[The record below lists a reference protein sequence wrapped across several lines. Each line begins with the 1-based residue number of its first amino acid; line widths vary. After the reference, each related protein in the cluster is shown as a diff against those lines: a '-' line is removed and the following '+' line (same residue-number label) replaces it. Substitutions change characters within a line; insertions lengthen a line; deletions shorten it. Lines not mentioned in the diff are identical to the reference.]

1 MSNSQLERPSPGE
14 SGPEGEPGSGSLP
27 PTRRGTSTGRLVARN
42 TGAQVVAFAARA
54 LAGLVA
60 VVLVA
65 RQGGPHELGVFQF
78 GLTLS
83 QIFGFAVGLGLA
95 NLITREVA
103 RDPGRSRDWIGMGVF
118 VALTAGAMVTVALAV
133 GMRFSGRPHDIVVAV
148 SLAAVAL
155 AFDTVGRLEFAAFEG
170 WERMWLEAGATS
182 LQEAAFVAGT
192 VAMLLTGHGAAGVLV
207 AYVGSRMLG
216 ALTGWVIA
224 SWHLHGPVAPKPPL
238 SFLRATLRRTVP
250 FALDD
255 ALSLTYIRID
265 AVLLGF
271 IKGPDPV
278 GLYQAATNL
287 VLYLNILARVLN
299 TALYPRMSKAWPN
312 PVRLGRWRD
321 ASLQLLGLIS
331 VPAMIGSLLLAHQTF
346 DFIYTS
352 KFDAAV
358 RTYQVLALVIAIRML
373 GHTLGTSITAAN
385 HQTQRTIVVAAA
397 AFTNTALNLYF
408 IPRWSYLG
416 AAITTAITETGVFV
430 AYVVL
435 ARRFINRSKLLEAV
449 VLPGL
454 ACLPMIAVVL
464 ALRNHVNLLVTIGA
478 GACAYGVGVAVVGA
492 VLIPASARRHPRTAL
507 RALIVRSAG

>member
-1 MSNSQLERPSPGE
+1 LSNSQLE
-14 SGPEGEPGSGSLP
+14 EPVPGSLP
-27 PTRRGTSTGRLVARN
+27 PSRRGPSTGRLVARN
-42 TGAQVVAFAARA
+42 TGAQVVTFAARA
-54 LAGLVA
+54 LAGLIA
-60 VVLVA
+60 VVLIA
-65 RQGGPHELGVFQF
+65 RHGGPHLLGVFQF

-83 QIFGFAVGLGLA
+83 QMFGFAVGLGMP

-103 RDPGRSRDWIGMGVF
+103 RDQDRSRDWIGMGVF
-118 VALTAGAMVTVALAV
+118 VALSAGVVVTVGLALAMQV
-133 GMRFSGRPHDIVVAV
+133 SGRPHEMVVAV

-155 AFDTVGRLEFAAFEG
+155 SFDTVGRLEFAAFEG
-170 WERMWLEAGATS
+170 WERMWLEAGATC
-182 LQEAAFVAGT
+182 LQEACFIAGT
-192 VAMLLTGHGAAGVLV
+192 VAMLLTGHGAAGVMA
-207 AYVGSRMLG
+207 AYVVSRMIG

-224 SWHLHGPVAPKPPL
+224 SWHLGGPVAPRPPL

-271 IKGPDPV
+271 IKGADAV

-312 PVRLGRWRD
+312 VARLGRWRD

-430 AYVVL
+430 AYVIL
-435 ARRFINRSKLLEAV
+435 ARHYINRSKLLEAV
-449 VLPGL
+449 ALPGL
-454 ACLPMIAVVL
+454 ACVPMIVVVL
-464 ALRNHVNLLVTIGA
+464 ALRNQVNLLVTIAA
-478 GACAYGVGVAVVGA
+478 GACAYAVGLAAVAA
-492 VLIPASARRHPRTAL
+492 VRIPASARRHPRTAL
-507 RALIVRSAG
+507 RALIVRSAE

>member
-1 MSNSQLERPSPGE
+1 VP
-14 SGPEGEPGSGSLP
+14 
-27 PTRRGTSTGRLVARN
+27 STGRLVARN
-42 TGAQVVAFAARA
+42 TGAQVVTFAARA
-54 LAGLVA
+54 LAGLIA
-60 VVLVA
+60 VVLIA
-65 RQGGPHELGVFQF
+65 RHGGPHPLGVFQF

-83 QIFGFAVGLGLA
+83 QIFGFAVGLGMP

-103 RDPGRSRDWIGMGVF
+103 RDPDRSRDWIGMGVF
-118 VALTAGAMVTVALAV
+118 VALCAGTVVTAALAL
-133 GMRFSGRPHDIVVAV
+133 GMQLSGRPHELVVAV

-155 AFDTVGRLEFAAFEG
+155 GFDTVGRLEFAAFEG
-170 WERMWLEAGATS
+170 WERMWLEAGATC
-182 LQEAAFVAGT
+182 LQEACFIAGT
-192 VAMLLTGHGAAGVLV
+192 IAMLLTGHGAAGVLA
-207 AYVGSRMLG
+207 AYVLSRMVG

-224 SWHLHGPVAPKPPL
+224 SFHLGGPVAPKPPL
-238 SFLRATLRRTVP
+238 AFLRATLRRTVP

-271 IKGPDPV
+271 IKGADAV

-287 VLYLNILARVLN
+287 VLYLNVLARVLN

-312 PVRLGRWRD
+312 IARLGRWRD
-321 ASLQLLGLIS
+321 LSLQLLGLIS
-331 VPAMIGSLLLAHQTF
+331 VPAMLGSLLLAHQTF

-385 HQTQRTIVVAAA
+385 HQTQRTIVVGIA
-397 AFTNTALNLYF
+397 AFANTALNLYF

-430 AYVVL
+430 AYVIL

-449 VLPGL
+449 ALPTL
-454 ACLPMIAVVL
+454 ACVPMVAVVL
-464 ALRNHVNLLVTIGA
+464 ALRNDVNLLVTIAA
-478 GACAYGVGVAVVGA
+478 GACAYAVGLAAVAA
-492 VLIPASARRHPRTAL
+492 VLVPAGARRHPRAAL
-507 RALIVRSAG
+507 RALIVRASG